1 MKIGVVG
8 FGAASIGF
16 ISEILDEDHEIHVL
30 ERSKDIFS
38 SSISGIRSD
47 GKIFVSETMGG
58 DMEIP
63 LAIQNEVVDFYLEKL
78 NPDDRREVKRG
89 VSFDRRSRF
98 FDLFYSKGFEPVNS
112 TFWHIG
118 TDKLSSV
125 LT

>member
-47 GKIFVSETMGG
+47 GKIFVSPLEQVIRIRTGETG
-58 DMEIP
+58 EE
-63 LAIQNEVVDFYLEKL
+63 AI
-78 NPDDRREVKRG
+78 
-89 VSFDRRSRF
+89 
-98 FDLFYSKGFEPVNS
+98 
-112 TFWHIG
+112 
-118 TDKLSSV
+118 
-125 LT
+125 